1 MNNFPIIG
9 FLGTGIMG
17 SGMVQNLLKSG
28 LAVNIAAHKNRII
41 IDQLVANGA
50 NELSSLMDVAKQSD
64 ALILCLPNSVTVS
77 SVLDAITPSLKAHT
91 LIIDCTTNNVQ
102 AVERFQK
109 QAITKGYRYAEA
121 PLTGGQHQ
129 AETAALGAI
138 VGCHKEDFDDV
149 RTVLEPCCQTIERM
163 GNVGSGAK
171 TKLVS
176 NFLALGTA
184 TLVVEAMKAARDFE
198 VDWEKFYNLASRGSG
213 HSMSLDRIAPKAIEG
228 NYDSYAFSI
237 ENTLKDLSYM
247 RDIFD
252 SEQDYGKLTQ
262 LLFDIYQN
270 SSDAGKA
277 LQFISKRLDPDNDFR
292 SGEAVN

>member
-109 QAITKGYRYAEA
+109 QAIICLLYTS
-121 PLTGGQHQ
+121 PS
-129 AETAALGAI
+129 
-138 VGCHKEDFDDV
+138 
-149 RTVLEPCCQTIERM
+149 P
-163 GNVGSGAK
+163 
-171 TKLVS
+171 
-176 NFLALGTA
+176 
-184 TLVVEAMKAARDFE
+184 RD
-198 VDWEKFYNLASRGSG
+198 S
-213 HSMSLDRIAPKAIEG
+213 
-228 NYDSYAFSI
+228 
-237 ENTLKDLSYM
+237 
-247 RDIFD
+247 
-252 SEQDYGKLTQ
+252 
-262 LLFDIYQN
+262 
-270 SSDAGKA
+270 
-277 LQFISKRLDPDNDFR
+277 
-292 SGEAVN
+292 